1 VSLKAD
7 AISYRYAGAGA
18 PALDSVSLDLKKG
31 ELALVCGKNGSGKS
45 TLLCCLAGLVKP
57 SSGHVTIEGE
67 AAERSRRKIGF
78 AVQFPERAL
87 FERTAFD
94 DVAFGPR
101 NMVMPADEVQRR
113 VEMAVDAVGLGRDL
127 LNTAPRSLSYG
138 QKRLLAIACAI
149 VHGPEYLFLDEPAAG
164 LDSRGSKRIVELIN
178 LLHRDGMT
186 IVVAAHDPVSLLESC
201 SRLIALDDG
210 RIVVDGPPTF
220 ANARRAGIRSE
231 TMELA
236 ERLQGR
242 GMKLRET
249 FSPETLAEDIA
260 GALK

>member
-1 VSLKAD
+1 VSLKAE
-7 AISYRYAGAGA
+7 AVSYRYAGAGA
-18 PALDSVSLDLKKG
+18 PTLDSVSLDLEKG
-31 ELALVCGKNGSGKS
+31 ELAVVCGKNGSGKS
-45 TLLCCLAGLVKP
+45 TLLRCLAGLVKP
-57 SSGHVTIEGE
+57 SSGHVTIEGH

-87 FERTAFD
+87 FERRAFD

-101 NMVMPADEVQRR
+101 NMGMPAEEVQSR

-127 LNTAPRSLSYG
+127 LNVAPRSLSYG

-164 LDSRGSKRIVELIN
+164 LDSRGRKRIVELIN
-178 LLHRDGMT
+178 LLHNEGMT
-186 IVVAAHDPVSLLESC
+186 IVVAAHDPAGLLDSC
-201 SRLIALDDG
+201 SRLIALEDG
-210 RIVVDGPPTF
+210 RVVVDGPPTF
-220 ANARRAGIRSE
+220 DNARLAGIRSE

-236 ERLQGR
+236 EQLKCR
-242 GMKLRET
+242 GMNVRET

>member
-1 VSLKAD
+1 VSLKAE
-7 AISYRYAGAGA
+7 AISHRYEGMKA
-18 PALDSVSLDLKKG
+18 PALGPVSLDIKNG
-31 ELALVCGKNGSGKS
+31 ELVVVCGSNGSGKS
-45 TLLCCLAGLVKP
+45 TLLRCLAGLAKP
-57 SSGHVTIEGE
+57 SSGHVTIDGQ

-101 NMVMPADEVQRR
+101 NMGMPADEVKRR
-113 VEMAVDAVGLGRDL
+113 TEAAADAVGLGREL
-127 LNTAPRSLSYG
+127 LGAAPGSLSYG

-164 LDSRGSKRIVELIN
+164 LDSRGRKRIVELIKR
-178 LLHRDGMT
+178 LHDEGMT
-186 IVVAAHDPVSLLESC
+186 IVVAAHDPAGLLDGC
-201 SRLIALDDG
+201 SRLIALEDG

-220 ANARRAGIRSE
+220 ASARRAGIRSE

-236 ERLQGR
+236 EQLKGR
-242 GMKLRET
+242 GMKVRET
-249 FSPETLAEDIA
+249 FSPEALAEDTA
-260 GALK
+260 EALR